1 MEMLELARKCN
12 HVSENG
18 SDAEVN
24 SRLMDDILV
33 RKSMALA
40 ILFLILFPFSA
51 VSESQYVDH

>member
-1 MEMLELARKCN
+1 MFQRMAQTLRF
-12 HVSENG
+12 
-18 SDAEVN
+18 N